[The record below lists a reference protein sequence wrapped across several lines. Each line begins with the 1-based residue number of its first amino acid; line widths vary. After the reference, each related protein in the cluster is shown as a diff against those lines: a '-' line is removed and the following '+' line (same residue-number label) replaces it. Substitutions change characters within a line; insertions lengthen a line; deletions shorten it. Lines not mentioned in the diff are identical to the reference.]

1 MPGRLAKRILL
12 TGGGTSGHVNPALA
26 MGQAFKAR
34 FDSAELLYVGVR
46 GRAEE
51 IIVPKAGL
59 PIKFVPSAG
68 YAPPRRL
75 PAFLRFAAKLSLG
88 CLKAVFILL
97 SFRPDYI
104 LATGGY
110 VAAPVIFAHSLLA
123 RLGLSKAV
131 VVLHEANAV
140 PGRMNALMAPRVDHL
155 FLTFP
160 HTRGNGERARGVVA
174 GYPVRNTL
182 ERIGRDQAREKLG
195 LPKGRKVVLI
205 FGGSQGA
212 RSINKAVV
220 GALKS
225 FLEHPDPPFI
235 LHGAGL
241 GSKTHHPLQETI
253 RLLENTLGP
262 DWAQRT
268 REIYR
273 LETYLHDMAAAYS
286 AADLVVCRAGA
297 GAIHEVS
304 SLGVPTLLIPKPNL
318 PGDHQVENA
327 RALAAFGGAELCH
340 EELLIEN
347 GRLVSGVG
355 GPDLA
360 ARILALVA
368 DEARLQGLAAR
379 VGEFMAPGAA
389 RRIADLVIGS
399 PENRPQII
407 PPAQDPLPA
416 SPSSQALLVWLTRAY
431 RTEGPAYDPSRYIKD
446 QDEMDYLRH
455 RSAQLLIS
463 PDWSTRNTGVKLIG
477 LLKDETRIKPLML
490 LLRDRTPAPFLHRL
504 LGGDFQQVGF
514 IRRNALIS
522 LILIDRC
529 APGLEEV
536 VEAALTDPYYE
547 VRVQAAKAVARFH
560 DRFPGGPERFLE
572 PLYARLRDRS
582 FEVVQESA
590 LALGRIGGGQ
600 RTLEALLSLRINRY
614 WQVRQ
619 AALRALIGMTREGL
633 VEDPGRL
640 LREVSG
646 FVVLA
651 TDFRPQ
657 FTIKA
662 AYAELVDC
670 LSERIQK
677 DG

>member
-1 MPGRLAKRILL
+1 MPGRSAKRILL

-34 FDSAELLYVGVR
+34 FGQAELLYVGVR

-68 YAPPRRL
+68 YASPRRL
-75 PAFLRFAAKLSLG
+75 PAFLKFSFKISLG
-88 CLKAVFILL
+88 LIKSIYILL
-97 SFRPDYI
+97 GFRPEYI

-110 VAAPVIFAHSLLA
+110 VAAPIIFAHSLLT
-123 RLGLSKAV
+123 RLGLSRAV

-140 PGRMNALMAPRVDHL
+140 PGKLNALMAPRVDHL

-160 HTRGNGERARGVVA
+160 HTRGNGERSKGIVT

-182 ERIGRDQAREKLG
+182 ERMDREQAREKMG
-195 LPKGRKVVLI
+195 LPRDRKVVLI

-220 GALKS
+220 GALGS
-225 FLEHPDPPFI
+225 LLEHPDPPFI

-241 GSKTHHPLQETI
+241 GSKTHHPLEETT
-253 RLLENTLGP
+253 RLLQETLGP
-262 DWAQRT
+262 DWAERT
-268 REIYR
+268 REFYR

-327 RALAAFGGAELCH
+327 RSLAAFGGAELCH
-340 EELLIEN
+340 EELLIES
-347 GRLVSGVG
+347 GKLVSGVD

-360 ARILALVA
+360 ARVLALV
-368 DEARLQGLAAR
+368 DDSKRLKELSQR
-379 VGEFMAPGAA
+379 VREFMAPGAA
-389 RRIADLVIGS
+389 ERIADLVMGS
-399 PENRPQII
+399 GESKAQIRE
-407 PPAQDPLPA
+407 PDQPPLPE
-416 SPSSQALLVWLTRAY
+416 SPSSQALLVRLTRAY
-431 RTEGPAYDPSRYIKD
+431 LAQGKDYDPWKYVSGPA
-446 QDEMDYLRH
+446 EMDYLCH

-463 PDWSTRNTGVKLIG
+463 PDWTVRNTGVKLLG
-477 LLKDETRIKPLML
+477 LLKDKTRVGPLML
-490 LLRDRTPAPFLHRL
+490 LVRDRTPASWLHRF
-504 LGGDFQQVGF
+504 LGGDYQQVGF
-514 IRRNALIS
+514 IRRNAIIS

-529 APGLEEV
+529 EQGLEELL
-536 VEAALTDPYYE
+536 ETALEDPYYE
-547 VRVQAAKAVARFH
+547 VRVQAARAVAHFK

-572 PLYARLRDRS
+572 PLYARLKDSS

-590 LALGRIGGGQ
+590 LSLGRIGGGPETVRQ
-600 RTLEALLSLRINRY
+600 LLGLRINRY

-619 AALRALIGMTREGL
+619 AALQALIQMTRQGG
-633 VEDPGRL
+633 VEDPEEL
-640 LREVSG
+640 LRQISG

-651 TDFRPQ
+651 TDFRPR

-662 AYAELVDC
+662 AFSELVD
-670 LSERIQK
+670 LLNQRIREE
-677 DG
+677 G